1 MDRRLFLTG
10 AASLGAI
17 SVIGGCAPTPVSSS
31 AHSISPVDP
40 SEHAKTIEA
49 LKPPKRARP
58 VIAVV
63 VDEEGSETTD
73 TIVPHAVLALS
84 GLADVHVVAAS
95 RDPVELFPALTIVPQ
110 MTFEE
115 FDDRYREGADYVIV
129 PASHRNDSPTLVPWI
144 RQQADGDATVI
155 GICAGARTVAAAG
168 LLRGRRG
175 TTHWYEIEDLRKEEP
190 GLIPVK
196 DRRYVV
202 DDGIV
207 TTTGVTASIP
217 VSLALVEAIGGVPRA
232 QALATRIGVSSWTA
246 AHNSEAFSVT
256 REAVWAAI
264 SGRVAFWN
272 RQSIGIRV
280 EDGNSAIALA
290 LTADAWARTDRS
302 HSIAIATQ
310 PRVKLDSGLAL
321 ADLRNAT
328 TKVSTEVEITR
339 GPAARALNETLAA
352 ISKAYG
358 EDVARYVATQVEHAW
373 GEGQV

>member
-1 MDRRLFLTG
+1 MDRRLFLIG
-10 AASLGAI
+10 AASMSAVG
-17 SVIGGCAPTPVSSS
+17 VIGGCALTPASPS
-31 AHSISPVDP
+31 AYSISPIDP
-40 SEHAKTIEA
+40 GEHSKTIEA
-49 LKPPKRARP
+49 LKPPKRKRP

-63 VDEEGSETTD
+63 VDKEGSETTD
-73 TIVPHAVLALS
+73 TIVPHAVLSLS

-95 RDPVELFPALTIVPQ
+95 SYPVELFPALTIVPQ
-110 MTFEE
+110 MTFED

-129 PASHRNDSPTLVPWI
+129 PASHRIDSPKLVPWI
-144 RQQADGDATVI
+144 AQQAGKNATVI

-175 TTHWYEIEDLRKEEP
+175 TTHWYEVEDLLKEEP
-190 GLIPVK
+190 GLIPVT

-217 VSLALVEAIGGVPRA
+217 VSLALVEAIGGFQQA
-232 QALATRIGVSSWTA
+232 EALASRLGVSSWTA

-272 RQSIGIRV
+272 RQSIGIPV
-280 EDGNSAIALA
+280 ESRSSAIALA

-302 HSIAIATQ
+302 RTIAIGHE
-310 PRVKLDSGLAL
+310 PRVELDSGLAL
-321 ADLRNAT
+321 ADLSDPA
-328 TKVSTEVEITR
+328 TKVSRMVEVER
-339 GPAARALNETLAA
+339 GPAARALDETLAA
-352 ISKAYG
+352 ISTAYG
-358 EDVARYVATQVEHAW
+358 EDVARYVAIQVEYAW
-373 GEGQV
+373 AEGRS